1 MLTEQIKGTFVQEE
15 STVAAVKIPKSL
27 FQLNT
32 IFLLQVPICLAVLCS
47 SSYQIKEGIDKYF
60 LKFS

>member
-32 IFLLQVPICLAVLCS
+32 IF
-47 SSYQIKEGIDKYF
+47 
-60 LKFS
+60 